1 MAWILI
7 VFLILLG
14 GLIAP
19 FGDLLGSK
27 IGKARFSI
35 LKLRPKKTAT
45 IVTIITGGFISAIS
59 IGLLLLVSEEF
70 RQRLFVDIPFLQKT
84 LDESKKA
91 LIPLQEERKKLEDKI
106 NNKEN
111 ELNKLKSDVKEF
123 RRGNVVIKRG
133 QTLFIAEVTSN
144 SNIKLNL
151 GKIYNS
157 ADKYVQKIVIPS
169 KREIKNILLWR
180 PSDIAEIEEIT
191 AKGGNWII
199 VIKSATN
206 ILKGDNF
213 VFVYPELLVNKII
226 VRRGEVV
233 TSEILEKN
241 ELDYKNINSTIK
253 TLLRRTR
260 DEIKLRGSIVNE
272 ITTRGDFIKKIRD
285 SLKNNPNI
293 KYQLEVVSL
302 KDSKTADSIIV
313 ELNITEL
320 YICMLRLISI
330 DPGKYKCGLV
340 LAERTEKIVYE
351 AIILESN
358 LLADYVRHLDK
369 VEDISSII
377 IGNGTN
383 SREIRKKLFFFEK
396 EIITFEEK
404 NTTYRAKARYFELFP
419 ISGLKYLVP
428 REIFILNKNLDA
440 ISALIILEDYCKM
453 KFTLNQNIDFK
464 TWLK

>member
-91 LIPLQEERKKLEDKI
+91 LIPLQEERKKLEVKI

-226 VRRGEVV
+226 VRRGEVM

-320 YICMLRLISI
+320 
-330 DPGKYKCGLV
+330 
-340 LAERTEKIVYE
+340 
-351 AIILESN
+351 
-358 LLADYVRHLDK
+358 
-369 VEDISSII
+369 
-377 IGNGTN
+377 
-383 SREIRKKLFFFEK
+383 
-396 EIITFEEK
+396 
-404 NTTYRAKARYFELFP
+404 
-419 ISGLKYLVP
+419 
-428 REIFILNKNLDA
+428 
-440 ISALIILEDYCKM
+440 
-453 KFTLNQNIDFK
+453 
-464 TWLK
+464 